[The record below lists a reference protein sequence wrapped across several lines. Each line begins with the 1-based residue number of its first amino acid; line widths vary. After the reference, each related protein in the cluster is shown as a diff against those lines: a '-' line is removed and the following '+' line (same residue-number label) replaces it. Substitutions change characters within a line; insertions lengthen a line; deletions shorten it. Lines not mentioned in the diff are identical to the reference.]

1 MTKDGDGLLLAVVCF
16 THPRPLRPGVL
27 GGAGAWGFT
36 HYLQLGN
43 AFTALADAG
52 AHAVVARVAAPYDD
66 HILALCRGTVS
77 PIQQGTGCPC
87 QEVHCKPDVHSRP
100 TWYVQISGLGR
111 AAAEN
116 HRVKL
121 FSQLLLTHVPARVH
135 TGAEGY
141 PLRRHQIQPPLDHRL
156 FQLHVGDAVHQQAAG
171 SVGPLE
177 HGDAVTSAVKPLSAG
192 EPGGAGAHH
201 RHGPTGA
208 GLGRPRGH
216 ESLLPGL
223 LDDPQ
228 LVVLHRHRLAV

>member
-1 MTKDGDGLLLAVVCF
+1 MRAC
-16 THPRPLRPGVL
+16 
-27 GGAGAWGFT
+27 GFT

-43 AFTALADAG
+43 AFTALADTG
-52 AHAVVARVAAPYDD
+52 ANAVVARVAAPYDD

-121 FSQLLLTHVPARVH
+121 FPQLLLTHVPARVH

-141 PLRRHQIQPPLDHRL
+141 PSTAIRSSRRWTTDFSSFMLGMPYISRPPGRS
-156 FQLHVGDAVHQQAAG
+156 AR
-171 SVGPLE
+171 SNT
-177 HGDAVTSAVKPLSAG
+177 VTL
-192 EPGGAGAHH
+192 
-201 RHGPTGA
+201 
-208 GLGRPRGH
+208 
-216 ESLLPGL
+216 
-223 LDDPQ
+223 
-228 LVVLHRHRLAV
+228 

>member
-77 PIQQGTGCPC
+77 PIQQGTGLPLSGSPL
-87 QEVHCKPDVHSRP
+87 QTRRPLPPDLVRPDLGAGPRRSREP
-100 TWYVQISGLGR
+100 PRQTVLSAPPDPRPGPR
-111 AAAEN
+111 P
-116 HRVKL
+116 HRC
-121 FSQLLLTHVPARVH
+121 
-135 TGAEGY
+135 GGY

-156 FQLHVGDAVHQQAAG
+156 FQLHVG
-171 SVGPLE
+171 SR
-177 HGDAVTSAVKPLSAG
+177 TSAGRRV
-192 EPGGAGAHH
+192 
-201 RHGPTGA
+201 
-208 GLGRPRGH
+208 GRPART
-216 ESLLPGL
+216 
-223 LDDPQ
+223 
-228 LVVLHRHRLAV
+228 R